1 MYLLTELDFTNRN
14 NKKYIIYILKYI
26 NIMNEYDVIVVGGGH
41 AGLEAAYAVDR
52 IGLSC
57 ALVTLR
63 KQSIGQMSCNP
74 AIGGLGKSH
83 IVREIDAMGGLMPI
97 ATDMSGIQY
106 RTLNTRKGDA
116 VQALRVQCDR
126 KLYKQAAQ
134 KIIKKTNIEIIEGE
148 VEDLVVEGKKVKGV
162 VTNKNIVK
170 GKRTILTTGT
180 FLNGRM
186 YTGEEIEIGG
196 RSGDLSSIP
205 LSKKL
210 YQLNIPMGRL
220 KTGTPPRIKLSS
232 ININLMEEQP
242 GERPTPWMSLN
253 ERPKKHQKQL
263 SCFITRTNKTTHE
276 IIKKNTHLSAM
287 YSGNIVGIGP
297 RYCPSIED
305 KVNRFKNKEG
315 HQIFI
320 EPEGINKDLIY
331 PNGVS
336 TSLPKDIQLEFIQS
350 IRGMRNA
357 IITEYGYA
365 VEYDF
370 IDPRIIKPT
379 LEAKFLQGFYLAGQI
394 NGTTGYEE
402 AAAQGLIA
410 GINAAN
416 SIKKKD
422 EFILERDEAYIGVLI
437 NDLTNHGITEPYRMF
452 TSRAEHRLLL
462 SQNNAEQRLLLKAHN
477 LGLISNKRK
486 EEFLLKEKK
495 YKKFFNSILKKTK
508 TKTFI
513 DNKNKTKHL
522 KENKNLY
529 QLLSRPDVNP
539 NRLYKPKKHEKS
551 LYDRSVVE
559 IKYKGYIEKQLREIK
574 KTKKQNNKKI
584 PKSFDYNS
592 IEGLSNEVKEKLHQ
606 NKPRTIGDANII
618 EGITPAAINL
628 ILIYLKKAELLEQNA

>member
-1 MYLLTELDFTNRN
+1 M
-14 NKKYIIYILKYI
+14 NK
-26 NIMNEYDVIVVGGGH
+26 YDVVVVGGGH

-57 ALVTLR
+57 ALVTFKR
-63 KQSIGQMSCNP
+63 KSIGQMSCNP

-83 IVREIDAMGGLMPI
+83 IVREIDAMGGLMSR

-126 KLYKQAAQ
+126 KLYKKATQ
-134 KIIKKTNIEIIEGE
+134 KIIKNTNIEVIEGE
-148 VEDLVVEGKKVKGV
+148 VKDLVVEGNKVKGV
-162 VTNKNIVK
+162 ITNNNTVM

-180 FLNGRM
+180 FLNGKM
-186 YTGEEIEIGG
+186 YAGEDVEIGG
-196 RSGDLSSIP
+196 RSGDPSSIP

-232 ININLMEEQP
+232 ININEMEEQP
-242 GERPTPWMSLN
+242 GEKPTPWMSLYK
-253 ERPKKHQKQL
+253 RPKKHQKQL
-263 SCFITRTNKTTHE
+263 SCYITRTNKTTHK
-276 IIKKNTHLSAM
+276 IIEQNTHLSAM
-287 YSGNIVGIGP
+287 YSGNIIGIGP

-320 EPEGINKDLIY
+320 EPEGIDKDLVY

-336 TSLPKDIQLEFIQS
+336 TSLPKKIQEEFIQS
-350 IRGMRNA
+350 INGMKDA
-357 IITEYGYA
+357 VITEYGYA

-370 IDPRIIKPT
+370 IDPRSIKPT
-379 LEAKFLQGFYLAGQI
+379 LETKFLENFYLAGQI

-402 AAAQGLIA
+402 AAAQGLMA

-416 SIKKKD
+416 SIKKRE
-422 EFILERDEAYIGVLI
+422 EFVLERSEAYIGVLL

-462 SQNNAEQRLLLKAHN
+462 SQNNAEQRLLLKAHK
-477 LGLISNKRK
+477 LGLISDKRK
-486 EEFLLKEKK
+486 EQYLLREEK
-495 YKKFFNSILKKTK
+495 YKVFFNTTLRKTK
-508 TKTFI
+508 VNMFI
-513 DNKNKTKHL
+513 DNNNNTNKLNESKSLH
-522 KENKNLY
+522 
-529 QLLSRPDVNP
+529 QLLSRPDVDP
-539 NRLYKPKKHEKS
+539 NKLYKPSKKEKS
-551 LYDRSVVE
+551 LYERSIVE

-584 PKSFDYNS
+584 PTTFNYCSVD
-592 IEGLSNEVKEKLHQ
+592 GLSNEVKEKLNHQ
-606 NKPRTIGDANII
+606 KPRTIGDASII
-618 EGITPAAINL
+618 EGVTPAAINL
-628 ILIYLKKAELLEQNA
+628 ILIYLKKAEMLEQNA

>member
-1 MYLLTELDFTNRN
+1 M
-14 NKKYIIYILKYI
+14 NK
-26 NIMNEYDVIVVGGGH
+26 YDVVVVGGGH

-57 ALVTLR
+57 ALVTFKR
-63 KQSIGQMSCNP
+63 KSIGQMSCNP

-83 IVREIDAMGGLMPI
+83 IVREIDAMGGLMSR

-126 KLYKQAAQ
+126 KLYKKATQ
-134 KIIKKTNIEIIEGE
+134 KIIKNTNIEVIEGE
-148 VEDLVVEGKKVKGV
+148 VKDLVIEGNKVKGV
-162 VTNKNIVK
+162 ITNKNIVM

-180 FLNGRM
+180 FLNGKM
-186 YTGEEIEIGG
+186 YAGEEVEIGG

-232 ININLMEEQP
+232 ININEMEEQP
-242 GERPTPWMSLN
+242 GEKPTPWMSLYK
-253 ERPKKHQKQL
+253 RPKKHQKQL
-263 SCFITRTNKTTHE
+263 SCYITRTNKTTHK
-276 IIKKNTHLSAM
+276 IIEQNTHLSAM
-287 YSGNIVGIGP
+287 YSGNIIGIGP

-305 KVNRFKNKEG
+305 KVNRFKNKDG

-320 EPEGINKDLIY
+320 EPEGVDKDLVY

-336 TSLPKDIQLEFIQS
+336 TSLPKKIQEEFIKS
-350 IRGMRNA
+350 INGMEDA
-357 IITEYGYA
+357 VITEYGYA

-370 IDPRIIKPT
+370 IDPRSIKPT
-379 LEAKFLQGFYLAGQI
+379 LETKFLENFYLAGQI

-402 AAAQGLIA
+402 AAAQGLMA

-416 SIKKKD
+416 SIKKRE
-422 EFILERDEAYIGVLI
+422 EFVLERSEAYIGVLL

-462 SQNNAEQRLLLKAHN
+462 SQNNAEQRLLLKAHK
-477 LGLISNKRK
+477 LGLISDKRK
-486 EEFLLKEKK
+486 EQYLLKEER
-495 YKKFFNSILKKTK
+495 YKEFFNTNLKKIK
-508 TKTFI
+508 VNMFI
-513 DNKNKTKHL
+513 DNNNNPNKL
-522 KENKNLY
+522 NESKNLL
-529 QLLSRPDVNP
+529 QLLSRPDVDP
-539 NRLYKPKKHEKS
+539 KKLYKPSKNEKS
-551 LYDRSVVE
+551 FYERSVVE

-584 PKSFDYNS
+584 PTTFNYSSVD
-592 IEGLSNEVKEKLHQ
+592 GLSNEVKEKLNHH
-606 NKPRTIGDANII
+606 KPRTIGDASAI
-618 EGITPAAINL
+618 EGVTPAAINL
-628 ILIYLKKAELLEQNA
+628 ILIYLKKAEMLEQNA

>member
-1 MYLLTELDFTNRN
+1 M
-14 NKKYIIYILKYI
+14 NK
-26 NIMNEYDVIVVGGGH
+26 YDVVVVGGGH

-57 ALVTLR
+57 ALVTFKR
-63 KQSIGQMSCNP
+63 KSIGQMSCNP

-83 IVREIDAMGGLMPI
+83 IVREIDAMGGLMSR

-126 KLYKQAAQ
+126 KLYKKATQ
-134 KIIKKTNIEIIEGE
+134 KIIKNTNIEVIEGE
-148 VEDLVVEGKKVKGV
+148 VKDLVVEGNKVKGV
-162 VTNKNIVK
+162 ITNNNTVM

-180 FLNGRM
+180 FLNGKM
-186 YTGEEIEIGG
+186 YAGEDVEIGG
-196 RSGDLSSIP
+196 RSGDPSSIP

-232 ININLMEEQP
+232 ININEMEEQP
-242 GERPTPWMSLN
+242 GEKPTPWMSLYK
-253 ERPKKHQKQL
+253 RPKKHQKQL
-263 SCFITRTNKTTHE
+263 SCYITRTNKTTHK
-276 IIKKNTHLSAM
+276 IIEQNTHLSAM
-287 YSGNIVGIGP
+287 YSGNIIGIGP

-320 EPEGINKDLIY
+320 EPEGIDKDLVY

-336 TSLPKDIQLEFIQS
+336 TSLPKKIQEEFIQS
-350 IRGMRNA
+350 INGMKDA
-357 IITEYGYA
+357 VITEYGYA

-370 IDPRIIKPT
+370 IDPRSIKPT
-379 LEAKFLQGFYLAGQI
+379 LETKFLENFYLAGQI

-402 AAAQGLIA
+402 AAAQGLMA

-416 SIKKKD
+416 SIKKRE
-422 EFILERDEAYIGVLI
+422 EFVLERSEAYIGVLL

-462 SQNNAEQRLLLKAHN
+462 SQNNAEQRLLLKAHK
-477 LGLISNKRK
+477 LGLISDKRK
-486 EEFLLKEKK
+486 EQYLLREEK
-495 YKKFFNSILKKTK
+495 YKVFFNTTLRKTK
-508 TKTFI
+508 VNMFI
-513 DNKNKTKHL
+513 DNNNNTNKLNESKSLH
-522 KENKNLY
+522 
-529 QLLSRPDVNP
+529 QLLSRPDVDP
-539 NRLYKPKKHEKS
+539 NKLYKPSKKEKS
-551 LYDRSVVE
+551 LYERSIVE

-584 PKSFDYNS
+584 PTTFNYCSVD
-592 IEGLSNEVKEKLHQ
+592 GLSNEVKEKLNHQ
-606 NKPRTIGDANII
+606 KPRTIGDASII
-618 EGITPAAINL
+618 EGVTPAAINL
-628 ILIYLKKAELLEQNA
+628 ILIYLKKAEMLEHNA

>member
-1 MYLLTELDFTNRN
+1 M
-14 NKKYIIYILKYI
+14 NK
-26 NIMNEYDVIVVGGGH
+26 YDVVVVGGGH

-57 ALVTLR
+57 ALVTFKR
-63 KQSIGQMSCNP
+63 KSIGQMSCNP

-83 IVREIDAMGGLMPI
+83 IVREIDAMGGLMSR

-126 KLYKQAAQ
+126 KLYKKATQ
-134 KIIKKTNIEIIEGE
+134 KIIKNTNIEVIEGE
-148 VEDLVVEGKKVKGV
+148 VKDLVVEGNKVKGV
-162 VTNKNIVK
+162 ITNNNTVM

-180 FLNGRM
+180 FLNGKM
-186 YTGEEIEIGG
+186 YAGEDVEIGG
-196 RSGDLSSIP
+196 RSGDPSSIP

-232 ININLMEEQP
+232 ININEMEEQP
-242 GERPTPWMSLN
+242 GEKPTPWMSLYK
-253 ERPKKHQKQL
+253 RPKKHQKQL
-263 SCFITRTNKTTHE
+263 SCYITRTNKTTHK
-276 IIKKNTHLSAM
+276 IIEQNTHLSAM
-287 YSGNIVGIGP
+287 YSGNIIGIGP

-305 KVNRFKNKEG
+305 KVNRFKNKKG

-320 EPEGINKDLIY
+320 EPEGIDKDLVY

-336 TSLPKDIQLEFIQS
+336 TSLPKKIQEEFIQS
-350 IRGMRNA
+350 INGMKDA
-357 IITEYGYA
+357 VITEYGYA

-370 IDPRIIKPT
+370 IDPRSIKPT
-379 LEAKFLQGFYLAGQI
+379 LETKFLENFYLAGQI

-402 AAAQGLIA
+402 AAAQGLMA

-416 SIKKKD
+416 SIKKRE
-422 EFILERDEAYIGVLI
+422 EFVLERSEAYIGVLL

-462 SQNNAEQRLLLKAHN
+462 SQNNAEQRLLLKAHK
-477 LGLISNKRK
+477 LGLISDKRK
-486 EEFLLKEKK
+486 EQYLLREEK
-495 YKKFFNSILKKTK
+495 YKVFFNTNLKKTK
-508 TKTFI
+508 VNMFI
-513 DNKNKTKHL
+513 DNNNNTNKLNESKSLH
-522 KENKNLY
+522 
-529 QLLSRPDVNP
+529 QLLSRPDVDP
-539 NRLYKPKKHEKS
+539 NKLYKPSKKEKS
-551 LYDRSVVE
+551 LYERSIVE

-584 PKSFDYNS
+584 PTTFNYCSVD
-592 IEGLSNEVKEKLHQ
+592 GLSNEVKEKLNHQ
-606 NKPRTIGDANII
+606 KPRTIGDASII
-618 EGITPAAINL
+618 EGVTPAAINL
-628 ILIYLKKAELLEQNA
+628 ILIYLKKAEMLEQNA

>member
-1 MYLLTELDFTNRN
+1 M
-14 NKKYIIYILKYI
+14 NK
-26 NIMNEYDVIVVGGGH
+26 YDVVVVGGGH
-41 AGLEAAYAVDR
+41 AGLEAAYAVYR

-57 ALVTLR
+57 ALVTF
-63 KQSIGQMSCNP
+63 KKKSIGQMSCNP

-83 IVREIDAMGGLMPI
+83 IVREIDAMGGLMSR

-126 KLYKQAAQ
+126 KLYKQATQ
-134 KIIKKTNIEIIEGE
+134 KIIKNTNIKIIEGE
-148 VEDLVVEGKKVKGV
+148 VKDLVVEGNKVKGV
-162 VTNKNIVK
+162 MTNNNTVL

-180 FLNGRM
+180 FLNGKM
-186 YTGEEIEIGG
+186 YAGEEVEIGG
-196 RSGDLSSIP
+196 RSGDPSSIP

-232 ININLMEEQP
+232 IDINKMEEQP
-242 GERPTPWMSLN
+242 GEKPTPWMSLYK
-253 ERPKKHQKQL
+253 RPKKHQKQL
-263 SCFITRTNKTTHE
+263 SCYITRTNKTTHN
-276 IIKKNTHLSAM
+276 IIEQNTHLSAM

-320 EPEGINKDLIY
+320 EPEGINKDLVY

-336 TSLPKDIQLEFIQS
+336 TSLPKKIQDDFIKS
-350 IRGMRNA
+350 INGMRDA
-357 IITEYGYA
+357 VITEYGYA

-370 IDPRIIKPT
+370 IDPRSIKPT
-379 LEAKFLQGFYLAGQI
+379 METKFLDNFYLAGQI

-402 AAAQGLIA
+402 AAAQGLMA

-416 SIKKKD
+416 SIKKRE
-422 EFILERDEAYIGVLI
+422 EFVLERSEAYIGVLI

-462 SQNNAEQRLLLKAHN
+462 SQNNAEQRLLLKAHKQ
-477 LGLISNKRK
+477 GLISKKRK
-486 EEFLLKEKK
+486 EEYLLKEER
-495 YKKFFNSILKKTK
+495 YKNFFNTSLRKIKVN
-508 TKTFI
+508 TFV
-513 DNKNKTKHL
+513 DNNNNTNKL
-522 KENKNLY
+522 KESKSLY
-529 QLLSRPDVNP
+529 QLLSRPDVNT
-539 NRLYKPKKHEKS
+539 NKLYKPNKKEKN
-551 LYDRSVVE
+551 LYERSVVE

-584 PKSFDYNS
+584 PTTFDYCS
-592 IEGLSNEVKEKLHQ
+592 VEGLSNEVKEKLNHH
-606 NKPRTIGDANII
+606 KPRTIGDANII
-618 EGITPAAINL
+618 EGVTPAAINL